1 MADTRL
7 QMLEKIGSQ
16 RNPAE
21 NSEYQQLLQ
30 GGGDTGDGGYSSI
43 VQQQLKLQQ
52 QANAPAVAS
61 LQQSIPEIQNKY
73 AQTSAQLKAQ
83 QAPLEQ
89 RYQNL
94 LNQITANQQKEEQ
107 RTSIA
112 GAREL
117 GRRGISS
124 ESGFYDQFQN
134 QQLSPVTQFYTGQA
148 ATTGQNREDAIREL
162 QNLIA
167 GVSTQET
174 EQTRAVQNAIAQ
186 LMSGGNSQAIQ
197 NALGIYQ
204 NNQEQERLAQASE
217 FQRQQAELD
226 RAFQD
231 KQYDFNV
238 RQYEDSLKKAN
249 TGSGNITFNST
260 EPKPSAPPSSD
271 VPSYFTQFN
280 SPISTI
286 DYSKLQSRVP
296 TVQYSSKL

>member
-61 LQQSIPEIQNKY
+61 LQASIPEIQNKY

-94 LNQITANQQKEEQ
+94 LNQITANQQKEEK

-117 GRRGISS
+117 GRRGISG
-124 ESGFYDQFQN
+124 ESGFYDQYQN
-134 QQLSPVTQFYTGQA
+134 EQLSPVTQFYTGQA

-174 EQTRAVQNAIAQ
+174 EQTRAVRNAIAQ
-186 LMSGGNSQAIQ
+186 LQAGGASNAITQ
-197 NALGIYQ
+197 GLGIYQ
-204 NNQEQERLAQASE
+204 NQQQQE
-217 FQRQQAELD
+217 FQNSQLDLQRQNAERENALQQAQLG
-226 RAFQD
+226 FQQQQNPLQLALLQAQLTKAQNSLGGGGALPSLSD
-231 KQYDFNV
+231 IFN
-238 RQYEDSLKKAN
+238 
-249 TGSGNITFNST
+249 
-260 EPKPSAPPSSD
+260 
-271 VPSYFTQFN
+271 
-280 SPISTI
+280 
-286 DYSKLQSRVP
+286 
-296 TVQYSSKL
+296 